1 MVLDGPC
8 HAGLSSVRSHM
19 DPITIPSWP
28 PLSDT
33 SNNHTTIQ
41 SIETSS
47 RIAKFR
53 DWPSECC
60 GIAGPKTSASRYK
73 TVFSRIN
80 HDVWPL
86 SSSKGRCL
94 LHHEERTPTDS
105 FDRRHCWNSR
115 LPTDSF
121 DRRHCWNSRLP
132 TDSFDRRHC
141 WNSRLPLCVWRS
153 GFFYEDMHRC
163 V

>member
-1 MVLDGPC
+1 MTSLVPKWSSM
-8 HAGLSSVRSHM
+8 GLATLAFVAFGVTYT
-19 DPITIPSWP
+19 PLKIPSWP

-33 SNNHTTIQ
+33 SNNHSTIQ

-73 TVFSRIN
+73 TVFTRIN

-94 LHHEERTPTDS
+94 LHHEEKT
-105 FDRRHCWNSR
+105 
-115 LPTDSF
+115 
-121 DRRHCWNSRLP
+121 P

-153 GFFYEDMHRC
+153 GVFYEDMHSYVWRILRQY
-163 V
+163 VWRS

>member
-1 MVLDGPC
+1 MVLDGPF

-19 DPITIPSWP
+19 DPLKIPSWP
-28 PLSDT
+28 PLSYT

-94 LHHEERTPTDS
+94 LHHEEKTPTDY
-105 FDRRHCWNSR
+105 
-115 LPTDSF
+115 
-121 DRRHCWNSRLP
+121 
-132 TDSFDRRHC
+132 FDRRHC

-153 GFFYEDMHRC
+153 GFFYEDMHSYVWRILRQY
-163 V
+163 VWRS